1 MYQHQCCLS
10 SWEQL
15 LREHELGATAPTQT
29 PDTGALVCQTFV
41 VGLWGVGVWGG
52 EPVVVFHSLF
62 IVKSKMV
69 I

>member
-1 MYQHQCCLS
+1 M
-10 SWEQL
+10 
-15 LREHELGATAPTQT
+15 LGSTQT
-29 PDTGALVCQTFV
+29 PETVNMGALVCQTFV
-41 VGLWGVGVWGG
+41 VGCGSVGG

>member
-1 MYQHQCCLS
+1 M
-10 SWEQL
+10 
-15 LREHELGATAPTQT
+15 LGSTQT
-29 PDTGALVCQTFV
+29 PETVNMGALVCQTFV
-41 VGLWGVGVWGG
+41 VGLWGVGVWGVTG

>member
-1 MYQHQCCLS
+1 M
-10 SWEQL
+10 SWEL
-15 LREHELGATAPTQT
+15 LASARIN
-29 PDTGALVCQTFV
+29 PDTRNCQHMGALVCQTFV
-41 VGLWGVGVWGG
+41 VGLWGVGVWGVTG